1 MKIRVLSAFQ
11 RRLET
16 VVEYAAFHDQFTS
29 IDGQYSTVN
38 FWQAEDKPMKIF
50 ENPTLEM
57 VAFEVEEIMTLSE
70 DGTNTQ
76 TTSVTAG
83 DGIEEG
89 NDSI

>member
-1 MKIRVLSAFQ
+1 
-11 RRLET
+11 
-16 VVEYAAFHDQFTS
+16 
-29 IDGQYSTVN
+29 
-38 FWQAEDKPMKIF
+38 MKIF

-57 VAFEVEEIMTLSE
+57 VAFEVEEIMTISE

>member
-1 MKIRVLSAFQ
+1 MKF
-11 RRLET
+11 
-16 VVEYAAFHDQFTS
+16 
-29 IDGQYSTVN
+29 
-38 FWQAEDKPMKIF
+38 F

-83 DGIEEG
+83 DGIEEEK
-89 NDSI
+89 DSI

>member
-1 MKIRVLSAFQ
+1 MIFGIKSFIIIAVLKVF
-11 RRLET
+11 RL
-16 VVEYAAFHDQFTS
+16 
-29 IDGQYSTVN
+29 
-38 FWQAEDKPMKIF
+38 EDKPMKFF

-57 VAFEVEEIMTLSE
+57 VKFEVEEIMTLSE